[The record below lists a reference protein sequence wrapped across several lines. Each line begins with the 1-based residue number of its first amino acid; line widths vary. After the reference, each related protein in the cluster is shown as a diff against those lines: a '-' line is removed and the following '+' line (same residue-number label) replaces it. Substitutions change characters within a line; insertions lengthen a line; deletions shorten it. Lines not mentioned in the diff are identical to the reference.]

1 MQKAFTNNKRVG
13 ILGGGQLGRMMQI
26 KAYDW
31 GLDLEFM
38 DSDKNAPCNAL
49 GKKFVIGDIKDYNH
63 VLQFG
68 KNLDVISIEIENVNV
83 EALKVLESEGKKV
96 FPQPDVIELIQDKY
110 KQKLFY
116 QANKIPTAPFHY
128 IENPADLNNFV
139 AQFPMVQKLCKG
151 GYDGKGVHILKSEAD
166 LEQAF
171 QSPSILEEKIPFIKE
186 LSVIIARNEKGE
198 MVSFPLV
205 EQEFNPQA
213 NLVEFLF
220 SPAEVSQEIETKAV
234 KIAETII
241 EQLDMIGLLAVELFL
256 TADGELLVN
265 EIAPRPHNSGHHT
278 IEANYESQF
287 GMLLRCLYDMP
298 LASADAKCPAVMVNL
313 LGENGYEGDAAYEG
327 WNEVSALPGV
337 NIHVY
342 GKKTTKS
349 FRKMGHVTVVAQT
362 MEKAKEIALQ
372 VKNTLKVKTY

>member
-1 MQKAFTNNKRVG
+1 
-13 ILGGGQLGRMMQI
+13 
-26 KAYDW
+26 
-31 GLDLEFM
+31 
-38 DSDKNAPCNAL
+38 
-49 GKKFVIGDIKDYNH
+49 
-63 VLQFG
+63 
-68 KNLDVISIEIENVNV
+68 
-83 EALKVLESEGKKV
+83 
-96 FPQPDVIELIQDKY
+96 LIQDKY

-128 IENPADLNNFV
+128 IDNPKDLNNFV

-151 GYDGKGVHILKSEAD
+151 GYDGKGVHILKSDAD
-166 LEQAF
+166 LAQAF
-171 QSPSILEEKIPFIKE
+171 QLPSILEEKIPFLKE

-198 MVSFPLV
+198 MVSFPCV

-220 SPAEVSQEIETKAV
+220 SPADVSPEIENKAV

-287 GMLLRCLYDMP
+287 
-298 LASADAKCPAVMVNL
+298 
-313 LGENGYEGDAAYEG
+313 
-327 WNEVSALPGV
+327 
-337 NIHVY
+337 
-342 GKKTTKS
+342 
-349 FRKMGHVTVVAQT
+349 
-362 MEKAKEIALQ
+362 
-372 VKNTLKVKTY
+372 